1 MPYLKLSEQVG
12 RLANPQR
19 SDTFVKRFRDA
30 VREGQFEAAV
40 LPERFELPKQ
50 FGVRNSDE
58 TRTKSMREMIFEAS
72 PEFDAW
78 FDEINRGL
86 AAARTGSR
94 IKPTVENIEAGL
106 VDFKAM
112 AEETRRKMQN
122 SHEKGQKLGSS
133 RAGQRA
139 APKAAVKKTSK
150 AK

>member
-12 RLANPQR
+12 KLANPQR

-30 VREGQFEAAV
+30 VREGQFDAITV
-40 LPERFELPKQ
+40 PDRFELPKK
-50 FGVRNSDE
+50 FAVRNSDE

-86 AAARTGSR
+86 AASRTGGK
-94 IKPTVENIEAGL
+94 IKPTAENIEAGL

-112 AEETRRKMQN
+112 AEETRRKMQA
-122 SHEKGQKLGSS
+122 SHDKGQKLGSS

-139 APKAAVKKTSK
+139 APKAAKKTSK